1 LSSLRSRRQPYCGVL
16 GGHINWSTG
25 KGINRYSRTR
35 WNGIKP
41 NWQQAYSWAQD
52 RLKLPKIAQ
61 DRLRSPKI
69 AQDRLISPKI
79 DKYYIQRNKHL
90 GTLQGVWTERGH
102 SGWVAPTFFQS
113 SLPCKVPLHIRQW
126 KICLLKW

>member
-1 LSSLRSRRQPYCGVL
+1 MEL
-16 GGHINWSTG
+16 TEA
-25 KGINRYSRTR
+25 YSRV
-35 WNGIKP
+35 
-41 NWQQAYSWAQD
+41 QD

-90 GTLQGVWTERGH
+90 GTLQGV
-102 SGWVAPTFFQS
+102 
-113 SLPCKVPLHIRQW
+113 
-126 KICLLKW
+126 